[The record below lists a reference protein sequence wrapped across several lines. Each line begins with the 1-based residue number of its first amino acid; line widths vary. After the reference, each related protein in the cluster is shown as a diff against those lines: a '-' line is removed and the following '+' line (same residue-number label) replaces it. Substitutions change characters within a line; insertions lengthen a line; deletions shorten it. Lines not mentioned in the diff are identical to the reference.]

1 MVIPDA
7 AVKLFLTAD
16 LEVRTA
22 RRVKQLQE
30 QGAEA
35 IYGRVLQE
43 LKERD
48 ARDTMRNVAPLKP
61 AEDALVIDTS
71 DLDSVAV
78 YVAALDFISRKTPV

>member
-1 MVIPDA
+1 MIPDA

-16 LEVRTA
+16 PEVRAA

-48 ARDTMRNVAPLKP
+48 ARDTTRNVAPLKP

-71 DLDSVAV
+71 DLDAAAV
-78 YVAALDFISRKTPV
+78 YAVALDFISRKTPV

>member
-1 MVIPDA
+1 MKGISKD
-7 AVKLFLTAD
+7 KSWRD
-16 LEVRTA
+16 H
-22 RRVKQLQE
+22 QE

-48 ARDTMRNVAPLKP
+48 ARDTTRNVAPLKP

-71 DLDSVAV
+71 NLDATAV
-78 YVAALDFISRKTPV
+78 SAAALDFISRKALV